1 MPRKDC
7 WLPARVL
14 ATPTGPMPPGPAVSF
29 RGSHAPPGSD
39 GRRYREAANGRLGS
53 PLGSPGHLTSASD
66 VVEMSVLNADYG
78 DKSRRFSW
86 PSPATTSPSCPT
98 TSPPAAVTAT
108 VLSHLGKHGP
118 MLVVESDAVPEDVAS
133 YLEEIKPSYVAP
145 NEALFNHAWSIGG
158 EDTFSPGVQADIDE
172 LRNVNRRST
181 EFVTATFEGTVRLLY
196 GCHEPGPRGGDGGYG
211 GYRGLKVRCTTLGPG
226 FEDCPEPGHLCS
238 SSMRQSASPQGGGF
252 FGSSSLARAGRRW
265 RERRRTRR
273 ARATEVG

>member
-1 MPRKDC
+1 M
-7 WLPARVL
+7 A
-14 ATPTGPMPPGPAVSF
+14 
-29 RGSHAPPGSD
+29 
-39 GRRYREAANGRLGS
+39 E
-53 PLGSPGHLTSASD
+53 PGHNFTIVSD
-66 VVEMSVLNADYG
+66 DI
-78 DKSRRFSW
+78 
-86 PSPATTSPSCPT
+86 
-98 TSPPAAVTAT
+98 PPAAVTAT

-265 RERRRTRR
+265 RERRRTRQ
-273 ARATEVG
+273 ARATEVGYFDIYPPDDQPDFNGAWSNYPFFASGVVVISGIEEGLFVVQPRLREGKPGRGGG